1 MTPAARLSAAIEILD
16 QIVADVPAERVL
28 TRWGRDNRFAGSKD
42 RAAIRDIVYDTMRRR
57 RSALWRS
64 GAEQESGRALVV
76 GLLLQT
82 DPAAVDLFT
91 GEGHDPAPLTD
102 AERAAFRTLTGA
114 PAPIAGDYPDFLHD
128 ELARSLGDAL
138 PGVTEVLKARAPVD
152 LRVNTLKATVAT
164 ALDALNADGIDAA
177 PVPEV
182 PGSLRV
188 TCNPRRVNGGRAFR
202 DGLVELQDAA
212 SQAVAA
218 LANVRP
224 GETVLDLCAGGGGKT
239 LALAAAMGGKGRLV
253 AYDANPRRMRDL
265 PARARRAGA
274 TIRIAGDRDVEGQG
288 PYDLVMVDAPCS
300 GSGAWRRDP
309 AQKWNFRPD
318 DLDRLAEVQTHVLE
332 RALSVLRPGGRIAYA
347 TCSLLACENEDR
359 VAGFLARHPGCAKG
373 TERRWMP
380 GEPGDGFYFCEIT
393 LT

>member
-164 ALDALNADGIDAA
+164 AL
-177 PVPEV
+177 
-182 PGSLRV
+182 
-188 TCNPRRVNGGRAFR
+188 
-202 DGLVELQDAA
+202 
-212 SQAVAA
+212 
-218 LANVRP
+218 
-224 GETVLDLCAGGGGKT
+224 
-239 LALAAAMGGKGRLV
+239 
-253 AYDANPRRMRDL
+253 
-265 PARARRAGA
+265 
-274 TIRIAGDRDVEGQG
+274 
-288 PYDLVMVDAPCS
+288 
-300 GSGAWRRDP
+300 
-309 AQKWNFRPD
+309 
-318 DLDRLAEVQTHVLE
+318 
-332 RALSVLRPGGRIAYA
+332 
-347 TCSLLACENEDR
+347 
-359 VAGFLARHPGCAKG
+359 
-373 TERRWMP
+373 
-380 GEPGDGFYFCEIT
+380 
-393 LT
+393 